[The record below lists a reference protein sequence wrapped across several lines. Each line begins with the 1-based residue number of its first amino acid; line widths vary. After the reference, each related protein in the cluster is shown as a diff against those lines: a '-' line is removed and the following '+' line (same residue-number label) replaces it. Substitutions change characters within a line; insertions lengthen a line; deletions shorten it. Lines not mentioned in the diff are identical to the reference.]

1 MMAPLVIAVSC
12 KGLFVVEIRHEC
24 VIAKIRLEKDACETK
39 LIDFVA
45 DLFVFVLCQSAIEK
59 VLFCAGGHGR
69 ELAHDGNWQFGAEIV
84 IKPFQNLKGVLHK
97 AWQDKMADH
106 DAA

>member
-24 VIAKIRLEKDACETK
+24 VVTEIRLEEDACETK

-45 DLFVFVLCQSAIEK
+45 DLFVFVLRQSPIEK
-59 VLFCAGGHGR
+59 VLFRAGGNGR
-69 ELAHDGNWQFGAEIV
+69 ELAHDGNRQFRTEIV

>member
-12 KGLFVVEIRHEC
+12 ERLFVVEIRHES
-24 VIAKIRLEKDACETK
+24 VVAKIWLEEDACETK

-45 DLFVFVLCQSAIEK
+45 DLFVFVLCQPSVEK
-59 VLFCAGGHGR
+59 ILFCTGWHGR
-69 ELAHDGNWQFGAEIV
+69 ELAHDGDWQFGAEIV
-84 IKPFQNLKGVLHK
+84 IKPFQNLKGVVNK
-97 AWQDKMADH
+97 ARQDKMADH